1 MKVRSVAKSN
11 TGNLVVLLLLGLYLV
26 SPVDAIPDFV
36 PALGWIDDLL
46 VILWTVFKIM
56 DRTDKKSNSVL
67 GFFNG
72 LFTVGVILII
82 LFAVTC
88 ILLIVSLFD

>member
-1 MKVRSVAKSN
+1 MEARSLGKFSV
-11 TGNLVVLLLLGLYLV
+11 GNLAILLLLGLYLA
-26 SPVDAIPDFV
+26 SPVDVIPDFV

-56 DRTDKKSNSVL
+56 DRTDKRSNSIL

-72 LFTVGVILII
+72 LFTVGVILTV

-88 ILLIVSLFD
+88 ILLIVSLFN

>member
-1 MKVRSVAKSN
+1 MQARSLGKFSV
-11 TGNLVVLLLLGLYLV
+11 GNLAILLLLGLYLA

-56 DRTDKKSNSVL
+56 DRTDKKSNSIL

>member
-56 DRTDKKSNSVL
+56 NRTDKKSNSVL